1 MTYRLFLQA
10 VLWSVFGLG
19 PLGVAT
25 ARFAAALPQSDSP
38 DEEISIAVAGDVLPE
53 SPWRGSQ
60 DAAHFLDAMR
70 NEFLRADLV
79 FVNLEEP
86 ITSSE
91 IQTAYKK
98 PEDLASNRDYILR
111 ARNSG
116 LPGLMKQA
124 GVGLVGLANN
134 HMLDYTEAGLQDTL
148 NAFQAAG
155 LPTVGAGL
163 KSQAERPYVFE
174 KRGQRVAL
182 LAFSDVVPIHAAATA
197 TQPGVASSKLDRDL
211 IAAIQRARRETA
223 LVVLLI
229 HWGGQGERLITP
241 RQRHVG
247 RLAAQ
252 AGCAAVVGDHPH
264 VLQGIEYVGR
274 VPVFY
279 SAGNFA
285 YASHRPA
292 SQEAI
297 LVRLIADRGNLRRV
311 ELVPIV
317 ISPMGAPRV
326 AEEARA
332 RKVLARVDKLCRMF
346 NTRVREGKLVASVP
360 REPLVYDRSGTLPYR
375 AGGAKETPK

>member
-1 MTYRLFLQA
+1 MTYRLFLQV

-19 PLGVAT
+19 CLWWDL
-25 ARFAAALPQSDSP
+25 ARFAAALPQSSSTN
-38 DEEISIAVAGDVLPE
+38 EEISIAVGGDVLPE
-53 SPWRGSQ
+53 TPWRGHQ

-70 NEFLRADLV
+70 DEFARADLV

-86 ITSSE
+86 ITNSE
-91 IQTAYKK
+91 IQTTHKK

-111 ARNSG
+111 AHNSD

-134 HMLDYTEAGLQDTL
+134 HMLDYTETGLQDTL
-148 NAFQAAG
+148 NAFQAVR

-163 KSQAERPYVFE
+163 KPLAERPFVFE

-197 TQPGVASSKLDRDL
+197 TRPGVASSKLDGDL

-229 HWGGQGERLITP
+229 HWGGQGRHLITP
-241 RQRHVG
+241 RQRHVA

-279 SAGNFA
+279 SVGNFA
-285 YASHRPA
+285 YASYRSA

-297 LVRLIADRGNLRRV
+297 LVRLVADRRKLRRV

-317 ISPMGAPRV
+317 ISPTGVPRV
-326 AEEARA
+326 PKEPRA
-332 RKVLARVDKLCRMF
+332 GEVLGRVDRLCRMF
-346 NTRVREGKLVASVP
+346 NTQVREGRLAP
-360 REPLVYDRSGTLPYR
+360 GPTREPLIYDTSDPLP
-375 AGGAKETPK
+375 

>member
-1 MTYRLFLQA
+1 MTFRLSLRA
-10 VLWSVFGLG
+10 VLWSV
-19 PLGVAT
+19 LGVWPLLLVA
-25 ARFAAALPQSDSP
+25 ARFAAGPPQSTSP
-38 DEEISIAVAGDVLPE
+38 DEEISIAVGGDVLPE
-53 SPWRGSQ
+53 SPWRGPQ
-60 DAAHFLDAMR
+60 DAAHFLDALR
-70 NEFLRADLV
+70 KEFSRADLV

-91 IQTAYKK
+91 KQTSYKK

-134 HMLDYTEAGLQDTL
+134 HMLDYSEAGLQDTL

-163 KSQAERPYVFE
+163 KSQAERPFVFE

-197 TQPGVASSKLDRDL
+197 TQPGVASSKVSRDL
-211 IAAIQRARRETA
+211 VAAIQRARRETA

-229 HWGGQGERLITP
+229 HWGGQGGRLITP
-241 RQRHVG
+241 RQRHVA

-264 VLQGIEYVGR
+264 VLQGIEYVGH

-279 SAGNFA
+279 SVGNFA
-285 YASHRPA
+285 YASYRSA

-297 LVRLIADRGNLRRV
+297 LVRLIAGRGALRRV

-326 AEEARA
+326 AQEVRA
-332 RKVLARVDKLCRMF
+332 REVWGRVDKLCRMF
-346 NTRVREGKLVASVP
+346 NTRVREGELAASTP
-360 REPLVYDRSGTLPYR
+360 REPLVYDRSGTLPHP
-375 AGGAKETPK
+375 AGGATGTPK